1 MLFRNLRQ
9 RSRGWGRGLDD
20 GGRVSADHCNHL
32 VTINLEAGME
42 PDHDVIGEHSRLRLL
57 GAATLQGDLDPGCV
71 LSVPA
76 NFAGRVPV
84 QLSVHNSV
92 KLLLELEVNCHVAS
106 GAVERGI
113 GPIESDVGG
122 YRI

>member
-1 MLFRNLRQ
+1 
-9 RSRGWGRGLDD
+9 
-20 GGRVSADHCNHL
+20 
-32 VTINLEAGME
+32 ME

-84 QLSVHNSV
+84 QLSVDNSV
-92 KLLLELEVNCHVAS
+92 KLLLELKVNCHVAS
-106 GAVERGI
+106 GTVEGSI
-113 GPIESDVGG
+113 GSVKSDA
-122 YRI
+122 

>member
-1 MLFRNLRQ
+1 
-9 RSRGWGRGLDD
+9 
-20 GGRVSADHCNHL
+20 
-32 VTINLEAGME
+32 ME
-42 PDHDVIGEHSRLRLL
+42 SDHDVIGEDPCLRLL
-57 GAATLQGDLDPGCV
+57 SAASLQRDLDPGGV
-71 LSVPA
+71 LSIPA

-113 GPIESDVGG
+113 GPVENNV
-122 YRI
+122 